1 MPKDTYIPRNEV
13 VAING
18 EFNKVRKQ
26 AEAALMQLPGVVAV
40 GVGLKE
46 IKGEI
51 NRIPCFKVTVQTKK
65 PKEALKEEHLIQV

>member
-1 MPKDTYIPRNEV
+1 MSKDTYIPRNEV

-40 GVGLKE
+40 RDSKDRQGPVLTFAPASWASFVAHAKQALAGQ
-46 IKGEI
+46 
-51 NRIPCFKVTVQTKK
+51 VTA
-65 PKEALKEEHLIQV
+65 E